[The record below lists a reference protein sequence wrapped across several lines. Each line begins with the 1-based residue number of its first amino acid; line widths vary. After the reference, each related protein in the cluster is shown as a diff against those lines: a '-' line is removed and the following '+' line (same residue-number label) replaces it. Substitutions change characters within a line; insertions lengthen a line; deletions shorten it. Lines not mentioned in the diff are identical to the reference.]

1 MEAKEQNEIKTNPKK
16 KRKLIEV
23 LKENLQKIIIA
34 AISVIYIT
42 QGLFQIKRKDATLW
56 DIVGSIG
63 MSIIVGSV
71 IWGNLRIMGIR
82 DGRRSEIFVASTKS
96 YAIAKEKAT
105 PEFDKLS
112 AWCEYKNDQELEAKR
127 KSIIQG
133 AGLNW
138 KAFKLGYYDDE
149 KNYIRLN
156 EKQVEAIQN
165 ARSCTIYRINSQ
177 EILSDLPSL
186 INKNGN
192 RFGESQREYLLKHEF
207 TDVLM
212 RVMVGMVAG
221 MYGLSPLITGEN
233 ASEIIAGVVWNTLQ
247 IIAFIAF
254 GIYKYSQSKSF
265 IEDEYRQTHIV
276 QKTELLNEFIVTM
289 QKNPDIVNKYEDDLE
304 MEEYIKKYIE
314 MKQKIKENNSNG
326 TNEENDK
333 EGVLDQA

>member
-1 MEAKEQNEIKTNPKK
+1 MEVKEQNEIKTNPKK
-16 KRKLIEV
+16 KRKLVEI
-23 LKENLQKIIIA
+23 LKENLQKIIIG

-56 DIVGSIG
+56 DIMGSIG

-127 KSIIQG
+127 KSIVQG

-149 KNYIRLN
+149 KNYTRLN

-186 INKNGN
+186 ANKNGN

-254 GIYKYSQSKSF
+254 GIYKYGQSKSF

-326 TNEENDK
+326 TNE
-333 EGVLDQA
+333 GVLDQA